1 MGKAGIGAPEFFRNH
16 GIADAEA
23 FDVDLVD
30 DGIGQRRLGLAIVAP
45 IEIALDDDAFRH
57 AGGAVLDVHLEIV
70 AGSEIV
76 GEDGLLPTDMAGDG
90 PGIGIDEQLVVVEAV
105 SVLRVPGAVDA
116 IAIKLSG
123 FDAAN
128 EAMPY
133 KRGALAEGDAL
144 ALSAIGIEEADID
157 ARGAFREDCEIRTLV
172 VRGWHPGGK
181 AGPVKAFG
189 SYRLR
194 CRSCGS
200 LLYSSYSHLLP
211 EMPRNCNVMRPGP
224 APAGERSRR

>member
-1 MGKAGIGAPEFFRNH
+1 MSFIDEVMNRQKLDRRDAQFLEIADARLVGKAGIGAPEFFRNH

-90 PGIGIDEQLVVVEAV
+90 PA
-105 SVLRVPGAVDA
+105 
-116 IAIKLSG
+116 
-123 FDAAN
+123 
-128 EAMPY
+128 
-133 KRGALAEGDAL
+133 
-144 ALSAIGIEEADID
+144 
-157 ARGAFREDCEIRTLV
+157 
-172 VRGWHPGGK
+172 
-181 AGPVKAFG
+181 
-189 SYRLR
+189 
-194 CRSCGS
+194 
-200 LLYSSYSHLLP
+200 
-211 EMPRNCNVMRPGP
+211 
-224 APAGERSRR
+224 